1 MTKPQLDFSKMTD
14 EAKRKYKELV
24 EEQNSKPLKYKD
36 KDMTV
41 YIEDEDFIDSDYN
54 HGHNKK

>member
-24 EEQNSKPLKYKD
+24 KEQNSKPLKYKD
-36 KDMTV
+36 KDMV
-41 YIEDEDFIDSDYN
+41 IFPDDEDYIDINN